1 MVTVLLSELHQCHYA
16 WNPHHSFW
24 YAELKIYLL
33 LWLKW
38 WGTVHIKYAGFLSK
52 WLQLLYEGRKKKC
65 KLLLL
70 FLPLLCLW
78 CVFISTEING
88 RDKHGH
94 QPWLRFSAH
103 GRHSYR
109 GLPSKGSPIL
119 VFVNGGSLNEIPPKH
134 EILHVQQLNGIAS
147 VVYIWL
153 YDIFRLY
160 ALAEIYIVLDGLFFQ
175 LKYAANNVL
184 TYECY
189 FLYW

>member
-1 MVTVLLSELHQCHYA
+1 MESTSLFLICRIENIFIAMTEMVRNRAYQVCWIPFEMASASVWRQE
-16 WNPHHSFW
+16 
-24 YAELKIYLL
+24 
-33 LWLKW
+33 
-38 WGTVHIKYAGFLSK
+38 
-52 WLQLLYEGRKKKC
+52 KKC